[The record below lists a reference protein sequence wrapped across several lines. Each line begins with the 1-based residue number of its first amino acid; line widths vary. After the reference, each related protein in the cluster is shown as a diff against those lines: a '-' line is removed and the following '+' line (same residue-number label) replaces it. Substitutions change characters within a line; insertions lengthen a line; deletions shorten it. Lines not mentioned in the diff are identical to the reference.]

1 MKISLKIRELNYLGD
16 CLLLWNITL
25 LSILLI
31 YKMYWEET
39 LLEMSATMRYGYGNN
54 PTVVPEVGNN
64 HAFQNSYNVKY
75 NFRITF
81 VQSVRFNLVRIA
93 CRRRAKRND
102 ICWCWKW
109 FAAPQAI
116 FLNPGHQNFGSDGFF
131 NSFFAPAAAEQP
143 HFFTFQNIS
152 VSILPKNLT
161 FLKKVVISPP
171 CSQIC
176 QNKGG
181 NNPRGG
187 NNLSVHIRAE
197 YPPP

>member
-16 CLLLWNITL
+16 CQLLWNITL

-54 PTVVPEVGNN
+54 PTVVPQVGNN

-81 VQSVRFNLVRIA
+81 VHSVRFNLVRIA

-116 FLNPGHQNFGSDGFF
+116 FWIRDTKISDLMGFLILF
-131 NSFFAPAAAEQP
+131 SRLRRPN
-143 HFFTFQNIS
+143 NRIS
-152 VSILPKNLT
+152 VRFRAFPHRFYQKTKL
-161 FLKKVVISPP
+161 FEKKMVISPP

-181 NNPRGG
+181 K
-187 NNLSVHIRAE
+187 
-197 YPPP
+197 

>member
-1 MKISLKIRELNYLGD
+1 MKISLQIRELNYLGD

-54 PTVVPEVGNN
+54 PTVVPQVGNN

-81 VQSVRFNLVRIA
+81 VHSVRFNLVRIA

-102 ICWCWKW
+102 ICLKVIYS
-109 FAAPQAI
+109 AAGD

-131 NSFFAPAAAEQP
+131 N
-143 HFFTFQNIS
+143 TFSRLRRPNNRIS
-152 VSILPKNLT
+152 VRFRAFPHRFYQKIKL
-161 FLKKVVISPP
+161 FEKKVVISPLVLR
-171 CSQIC
+171 SA
-176 QNKGG
+176 KT
-181 NNPRGG
+181 RGK
-187 NNLSVHIRAE
+187 
-197 YPPP
+197 